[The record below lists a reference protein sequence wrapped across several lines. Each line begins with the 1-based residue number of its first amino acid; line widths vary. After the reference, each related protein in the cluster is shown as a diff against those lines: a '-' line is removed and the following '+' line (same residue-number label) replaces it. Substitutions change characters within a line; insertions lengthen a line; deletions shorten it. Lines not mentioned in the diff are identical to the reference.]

1 MQIKIIA
8 VGSTKWEMFLCRWG
22 ISYLIG
28 QDLLFDTF
36 GDPGV
41 FLHNVK
47 SLNID
52 LSKIKHIIISHDH
65 WDHISGLWY
74 VINRFKDVNPSLST
88 GKEIKEARKGGVSV
102 YICPNF
108 DIKVKERIGS
118 FGVNVVEVS
127 RLLRIKDEIYSTGEI
142 EGKFRNNKIFEQALV
157 VNSENGLIVLTGCA
171 HPGILKIIE
180 EVKAKF
186 PVEPIYFVLGGFH
199 LMDQDKRVIEI
210 VAENFKKMGII
221 KVGPTHCSGKLAEE
235 IFKKTYQNNFVTIKT
250 GQTLEV

>member
-36 GDPGV
+36 GDPYV
-41 FLHNVK
+41 FLRNVK

-52 LSKIKHIIISHDH
+52 LSKIKHIVISHDH
-65 WDHISGLWY
+65 WDHIAGLWY
-74 VINRFKDVNPSLST
+74 VINRFKDVN
-88 GKEIKEARKGGVSV
+88 V

-108 DIKVKERIGS
+108 DIKIKERIKS
-118 FGVNVVEVS
+118 FGVNVVEV
-127 RLLRIKDEIYSTGEI
+127 RGLLGIKDNIYSTGEI
-142 EGKFRNNKIFEQALV
+142 EGSFRNISISEQALV
-157 VNSENGLIVLTGCA
+157 VNSENGLIVVTGCA

-180 EVKAKF
+180 KVKAKF
-186 PVEPIYFVLGGFH
+186 PGERIYLVLGGFH
-199 LMDQDKRVIEI
+199 LMDQDKRAIEI
-210 VAENFKKMGII
+210 VAENFKKIDII

-235 IFKKTYQNNFVTIKT
+235 IFKKTYQNNFVAIKT
-250 GQTLEV
+250 GQALEV

>member
-8 VGSTKWEMFLCRWG
+8 VGSSKWERFLCRWG

-36 GDPGV
+36 GDPYV
-41 FLHNVK
+41 FLRNVK
-47 SLNID
+47 NLNID
-52 LSKIKHIIISHDH
+52 LSKIKHIVISHDH

-74 VINRFKDVNPSLST
+74 VINKYKDIN
-88 GKEIKEARKGGVSV
+88 V

-108 DIKVKERIGS
+108 GIEIKERIRS
-118 FGVNVVEVS
+118 FGVNVVETKG
-127 RLLRIKDEIYSTGEI
+127 LLRIKDEIYSTGEI
-142 EGKFRNNKIFEQALV
+142 EGRYKNINISEQALV

-186 PVEPIYFVLGGFH
+186 PVEHIYLVLGGFH
-199 LMDQDKRVIEI
+199 LMDQDKRAIEI

-221 KVGPTHCSGKLAEE
+221 KVGPTHCSGNEAQE
-235 IFKKTYQNNFVTIKT
+235 IFKKIYQDNFMAIKT

>member
-1 MQIKIIA
+1 MQVKIIA
-8 VGSTKWEMFLCRWG
+8 VGSSKWERFLCRWG

-41 FLHNVK
+41 FLHNAEK
-47 SLNID
+47 MNID

-74 VINRFKDVNPSLST
+74 VINRFKD
-88 GKEIKEARKGGVSV
+88 IKV

-108 DIKVKERIGS
+108 GAEIKERIKS
-118 FGVNVVEVS
+118 FGVNLVETKG
-127 RLLRIKDEIYSTGEI
+127 LLRIRDEIYSTGEI
-142 EGKFRNNKIFEQALV
+142 AGRYKDKNISEQALV

-186 PVEPIYFVLGGFH
+186 PVEHIYLVLGGFH
-199 LMDQDKRVIEI
+199 LMDQDKRAIEI

-250 GQTLEV
+250 GQALEV

>member
-36 GDPGV
+36 GDPYV
-41 FLHNVK
+41 FLRNAEK
-47 SLNID
+47 MNID
-52 LSKIKHIIISHDH
+52 LSKIKHIAISHDH
-65 WDHISGLWY
+65 WDHIAGLWY
-74 VINRFKDVNPSLST
+74 VINRFKDVN
-88 GKEIKEARKGGVSV
+88 V

-108 DIKVKERIGS
+108 DIKIKERIRS
-118 FGVNVVEVS
+118 FGVNVVETKG
-127 RLLRIKDEIYSTGEI
+127 LLRIKDEIYSTGEI
-142 EGKFRNNKIFEQALV
+142 EGRYKNINISEQALV

-186 PVEPIYFVLGGFH
+186 PVEHIYLVLGGFH
-199 LMDQDKRVIEI
+199 LMDQDKRAIEI

-235 IFKKTYQNNFVTIKT
+235 IFKKIYQDNFMAIKT